1 MPALTLD
8 EHRRIEATLR
18 RRFRSTDPDNF
29 VAVGLGHALRNH
41 RFDRTRDNCVCVFV
55 RRKKRRISV
64 TREIPSEVRVRL
76 RDGRHYRTLTWAT
89 DVIAV
94 GKLQASAVYRQYG
107 SSLFTVGL
115 KVGWSGGAL
124 QGDQPLWMTVG
135 HPFYTPRGSR
145 AGARRSNDDFHAI
158 AQTRRGSRFDA
169 AIVKA
174 SLAAETSDDEG
185 EHWPVL
191 SLPEL
196 VAVPGRAGE
205 SVRAEG
211 RFPMK
216 FQAFLPRLPI
226 EGVGTLVNVVSGA
239 GKTQTFEPG
248 TSGAVWLHEGIP
260 AAMQVAAVQPRFR
273 LGFAQALTSSLVWAE
288 QAIRQL
294 APGRSPAGPLVVRE
308 F

>member
-8 EHRRIEATLR
+8 QHRRIEATLR
-18 RRFRSTDPDNF
+18 RRFRRMDPDNF

-55 RRKKRRISV
+55 RRKKQRIAV
-64 TREIPSEVRVRL
+64 TRKIPSEVRVRL
-76 RDGRHYRTLTWAT
+76 RDGSHYRTLTFPT
-89 DVIAV
+89 DVISV
-94 GKLQASAVYRQYG
+94 GKLESSAVYRQYD
-107 SSLFTVGL
+107 SNLFTVGL
-115 KVGWSGGAL
+115 KVGWSGRAL
-124 QGDQPLWMTVG
+124 QGDEPLWMTVG
-135 HPFYTPRGSR
+135 HPFYAASGSR
-145 AGARRSNDDFHAI
+145 ASWSRSNDDFHAV
-158 AQTRRGSRFDA
+158 ARTRRGSRFDA
-169 AIVKA
+169 AIVNA
-174 SLAAETSDDEG
+174 SLATETADDEG

-196 VAVPGRAGE
+196 ASAAGRAGE
-205 SVRAEG
+205 SVRVEG
-211 RFPMK
+211 RFPLK

-239 GKTQTFEPG
+239 GKPQMFEPG

-260 AAMQVAAVQPRFR
+260 AGMQVAAVQPQFR

-288 QAIRQL
+288 QALRRL
-294 APGRSPAGPLVVRE
+294 VPGRSLTGRLVVRQ